1 MAGLFSSK
9 KNKKDR
15 DDSSSSNSGTN
26 YNNNSNRHQQGRP
39 STASQSR
46 DNFRDNSSANNS
58 TTYSQSHSDYPYHH
72 SNHNNTNGSFHNQSS
87 SQQQLSYQGH
97 QHSATSFSTHQS
109 NGTSLTSGPWSSG
122 MIMSTN
128 PFPRFSHTASFVNT
142 GNDIY
147 IFGGIVKGS
156 VQRDVHVIDTQ
167 SLHCQMLPVGGDAP
181 SAANGHTAVSLGQY
195 IMYFGGKDAKG
206 KTSDTLYVF
215 HTGRKEWNKPSIQSL
230 QPAPRH
236 SHAACVIGTVMYV
249 TGGQLSGFYMNDIA
263 AFDLKTLNGKHPVWT
278 MIEPKSSMPPA
289 RAGHC
294 AAAYEGKVY
303 IFGGADDKYYYN
315 DIWCFDPERKRWEAV
330 PAYGNLPTSR
340 QGHTCCVID
349 DVMYIYGGMNHEDQ
363 LLGDLCAFKFSE
375 RRWITIPVIET
386 ASARTEHAMCNVG
399 DRIYIFGGQ
408 LDLNTNEDSGLIHVL
423 DTAKIRW
430 SDPSGSQRSA
440 YDNESTAARMDVGMD
455 DRSTSSHSRPSHTM
469 TDSQRAAGHNGHDQ
483 NSHSGD
489 SRRGYQQQQQMGRSE
504 SYTSQQQQHHHQ
516 KQPQQYIERSDSYA
530 NQQQQQQ
537 QQQNQN
543 QQQRYQQQQPQQQQQ
558 DQVYSQTEMNGSRS
572 RLTTPADD
580 SQIGLR
586 SPSSLSIEFN
596 EATHVARRRT
606 IGKPVG
612 YVVPDT
618 EVRGTQSI
626 DEARRPIANDGLNLE
641 VSRASPVQI
650 QRASLHQGVHGGV
663 GADYEDRH
671 GNHNGQANGIRHQR
685 STASIHA
692 QFSPLD
698 LNHKGS
704 STSLNNANT
713 IVQVNGRSTDSRSP
727 LRVVNSDQEP
737 DTIVRS
743 HHQCAVNSN
752 INSSNS
758 SSNGSTGSSELKDLK
773 QREQWLMAEVS
784 MARKKIGDRPLSM
797 AIMALEDELEN
808 CEVDS
813 EKYRIMQALLNVKA
827 ELERSKTTIAT
838 QAQIASNKVREAERV
853 RTTALQE
860 AAYLKAK
867 VSALE
872 SGEVT
877 ALVSTENART
887 ADLEKRLASAL
898 AQLDKYEAQFVQYE
912 TILEHEKNSRE
923 TAEEREREASSRAED
938 AQLAHT
944 RALSELT
951 NLHERASFAEASLR
965 ETAAKSAT
973 SEAGLSSY
981 QQQSAALFS
990 QISTLKTTVDHQKK
1004 SLEKVK
1010 MAYAVA
1016 NERAE
1021 HADKMWNQSRK
1032 DTDQTQLE
1040 MASIRADMDRAQ
1052 RESEHWRTK
1061 ASETELLW
1069 QKAKKEN
1076 ETMRVLLEEDM
1087 NAAYNPTSKDRKHD
1101 SIMAI
1106 TSASRLAELEHELT
1120 TLRGLLK
1127 ESQDALTGAH
1137 KDLGDAMMRLSQL
1150 EQTSMSARSEA
1161 ATAQRQLTEARGKV
1175 TLLQTQLIRREEAME
1190 EMVKEQENN
1199 EAQLGLLRGVM
1210 NENGIVA
1217 DDFILDALSKG
1228 DSSDNKSGGDG
1239 GKGAVLPLKQKVQEA
1254 EKRAAEAE
1262 RQVDELKKVKTQLE
1276 ARIEQLEADYQTAMH
1291 YVQSTESMLQRLR
1304 DEAQATKTEKEALR
1318 ASLKELEGK
1327 HAAGGVGAEMTD
1339 LEEEVADLHR
1349 QLHAS
1354 HERGVE
1360 LERQIKALSSQA
1372 ARSSSSQGQQ
1382 IEAVERVL
1390 AETRRRLDL
1399 SQDELEQAHELN
1411 KVTGQELEDALDALK
1426 KNKSS
1431 SGGNGG
1437 GHGTAALEASMEN
1450 AQRTILGLQR
1460 TNKDLEEQLQASE
1473 NKISLLLDNFQA
1485 APESVRNSVASL
1497 SALMGMHGGSSSGAG
1512 SVGGDDY
1519 LRQLME
1525 GSSGG
1530 HHGHGHGHGG
1540 YRTVTGSSSA
1550 SGSYATSPPHS
1561 SSGHRSH
1568 MTSPTSSMGE
1578 SMSMRSPTGSSF
1590 QNRMNGRV
1598 GGGAAAGGGS
1608 SNVSSS
1614 AMSNSQKLEE
1624 YEKMIDEMTNA
1635 RRQYGE

>member
-1 MAGLFSSK
+1 
-9 KNKKDR
+9 
-15 DDSSSSNSGTN
+15 
-26 YNNNSNRHQQGRP
+26 
-39 STASQSR
+39 
-46 DNFRDNSSANNS
+46 
-58 TTYSQSHSDYPYHH
+58 
-72 SNHNNTNGSFHNQSS
+72 
-87 SQQQLSYQGH
+87 
-97 QHSATSFSTHQS
+97 
-109 NGTSLTSGPWSSG
+109 

-156 VQRDVHVIDTQ
+156 VQRDVHVIDAQ

-236 SHAACVIGTVMYV
+236 SHATCVIGTVMYV
-249 TGGQLSGFYMNDIA
+249 TGGQLSGFYMNDIN
-263 AFDLKTLNGKHPVWT
+263 AFDLKTLNGKNPVWT

-294 AAAYEGKVY
+294 AAAYDGKVY

-315 DIWCFDPERKRWEAV
+315 DIWCFEPERKRWEAV

-408 LDLNTNEDSGLIHVL
+408 LDLNANEDSGLIHVL

-430 SDPSGSQRSA
+430 NDPSGSQRSA
-440 YDNESTAARMDVGMD
+440 YENESTAARTDMGMD
-455 DRSTSSHSRPSHTM
+455 DRSNSSYSRPSHTT

-489 SRRGYQQQQQMGRSE
+489 SRRDYQQQQHMERSE
-504 SYTSQQQQHHHQ
+504 SYMSQQQHQ
-516 KQPQQYIERSDSYA
+516 QRP
-530 NQQQQQQ
+530 

-543 QQQRYQQQQPQQQQQ
+543 HQQRYQQQQSRQQEYHSQQQQQQ
-558 DQVYSQTEMNGSRS
+558 DQVYSQTDMNGSRS

-580 SQIGLR
+580 SQIGQR

-626 DEARRPIANDGLNLE
+626 DEVRRPIVNDGLDLE
-641 VSRASPVQI
+641 MSRASPVQI

-671 GNHNGQANGIRHQR
+671 GNYNGQTNGIRHQK

-698 LNHKGS
+698 LSRQGS
-704 STSLNNANT
+704 STSLNSSANMAA
-713 IVQVNGRSTDSRSP
+713 QVNGRPSDSRSP
-727 LRVVNSDQEP
+727 LRAVNSDQEP
-737 DTIVRS
+737 NTIVRS
-743 HHQCAVNSN
+743 YHQSATNNSN
-752 INSSNS
+752 
-758 SSNGSTGSSELKDLK
+758 SSNGSTSSNELKDLK

-853 RTTALQE
+853 RTSALQE

-877 ALVSTENART
+877 ALVSTETAR
-887 ADLEKRLASAL
+887 AVDLEKRLTSAL

-912 TILEHEKNSRE
+912 TILEHEKHSRE
-923 TAEEREREASSRAED
+923 AAEEREREASSRAED
-938 AQLAHT
+938 AQIAHT

-951 NLHERASFAEASLR
+951 NLHERASVAEASLR
-965 ETAAKSAT
+965 ETVAKSAT

-1032 DTDQTQLE
+1032 DMDQIQLE
-1040 MASIRADMDRAQ
+1040 MASVRGDMDRAQ

-1061 ASETELLW
+1061 AGETELLW

-1076 ETMRVLLEEDM
+1076 ETMRALLEEDM

-1127 ESQDALTGAH
+1127 ESQDALTEAH
-1137 KDLGDAMMRLSQL
+1137 KDLGDTMLRLSQL

-1175 TLLQTQLIRREEAME
+1175 TLLQAQLIRREEAVE

-1210 NENGIVA
+1210 KENGIVA

-1228 DSSDNKSGGDG
+1228 DSSGNKSGGDG
-1239 GKGAVLPLKQKVQEA
+1239 GKGAVLPLKQKVQDA

-1262 RQVDELKKVKTQLE
+1262 RQVDELKKVKSQLA
-1276 ARIEQLEADYQTAMH
+1276 ARIEQLEADYQTAIH

-1304 DEAQATKTEKEALR
+1304 DEAQAAKTEKEALR

-1327 HAAGGVGAEMTD
+1327 HALTNTAGGVGVETMAE
-1339 LEEEVADLHR
+1339 LEEEVADLHQ

-1360 LERQIKALSSQA
+1360 LERQIKALSGQA
-1372 ARSSSSQGQQ
+1372 ARSTSSQGQQ
-1382 IEAVERVL
+1382 LEAVEKVL

-1399 SQDELEQAHELN
+1399 SQEELEQAHELN

-1426 KNKSS
+1426 KNNLS
-1431 SGGNGG
+1431 SGGN
-1437 GHGTAALEASMEN
+1437 GTAALEASMEN

-1473 NKISLLLDNFQA
+1473 NKISLLLDNFQS

-1497 SALMGMHGGSSSGAG
+1497 SALMGMHGGSSNGAAG
-1512 SVGGDDY
+1512 GVGGEDY
-1519 LRQLME
+1519 LRLVME
-1525 GSSGG
+1525 GSSGS
-1530 HHGHGHGHGG
+1530 HHGQGHGHRG
-1540 YRTVTGSSSA
+1540 YRTMTGSSSA
-1550 SGSYATSPPHS
+1550 SGSYATSPPQS

-1590 QNRMNGRV
+1590 QSRTNGRV
-1598 GGGAAAGGGS
+1598 GGGGGGGATAGGGS
-1608 SNVSSS
+1608 SSVSSS

-1635 RRQYGE
+1635 RRQYDE

>member
-15 DDSSSSNSGTN
+15 DDASSTNSGSN
-26 YNNNSNRHQQGRP
+26 YNNSNQRYQQGRP

-46 DNFRDNSSANNS
+46 DNFSANNS
-58 TTYSQSHSDYPYHH
+58 TSHSQSDYLY
-72 SNHNNTNGSFHNQSS
+72 NNGNNNTNGSFHHSS
-87 SQQQLSYQGH
+87 SQQQLSNYQH

-122 MIMSTN
+122 VVMSTN

-147 IFGGIVKGS
+147 IYGGIVKGS
-156 VQRDVHVIDTQ
+156 VQKDIHVIDAQ

-236 SHAACVIGTVMYV
+236 SHAACVIGTIMYI
-249 TGGQLSGFYMNDIA
+249 TCGQLSGFYMNDIV
-263 AFDLKTLNGKHPVWT
+263 AFDMKTLNGKNPVWT
-278 MIEPKSSMPPA
+278 MIEPKSTMPPA

-294 AAAYEGKVY
+294 AAAYDGKVY

-315 DIWCFDPERKRWEAV
+315 DIWCFDPSNKRWEAV

-340 QGHTCCVID
+340 QGHTCVVIED
-349 DVMYIYGGMNHEDQ
+349 TMYIYGGMNHEDQ
-363 LLGDLCAFKFSE
+363 LLGDLCAFKFTE
-375 RRWITIPVIET
+375 RRWITIAVTEA

-408 LDLNTNEDSGLIHVL
+408 LHLNANEDSGLIHVL
-423 DTAKIRW
+423 ETSKIRW

-440 YDNESTAARMDVGMD
+440 YDNESTARTDMGMD
-455 DRSTSSHSRPSHTM
+455 DRSSSYSRPSHT
-469 TDSQRAAGHNGHDQ
+469 TDSQRAVAHNGHDQ
-483 NSHSGD
+483 GSHSGD
-489 SRRGYQQQQQMGRSE
+489 SRRGPHQQQQQ
-504 SYTSQQQQHHHQ
+504 H
-516 KQPQQYIERSDSYA
+516 IDRSDSYA
-530 NQQQQQQ
+530 SQQQHHQQPQQHQQQQRY
-537 QQQNQN
+537 QNQN
-543 QQQRYQQQQPQQQQQ
+543 QQQQQHQRQQDHQ
-558 DQVYSQTEMNGSRS
+558 DQVYSQSDMSGSRS
-572 RLTTPADD
+572 RLTPADD
-580 SQIGLR
+580 SQVGQR
-586 SPSSLSIEFN
+586 SPSRLSIELN
-596 EATHVARRRT
+596 EATHVGRRRT

-612 YVVPDT
+612 YVVPET
-618 EVRGTQSI
+618 EIRGTQSI
-626 DEARRPIANDGLNLE
+626 DEVRRPVNESLDLE
-641 VSRASPVQI
+641 MSRASPVQI
-650 QRASLHQGVHGGV
+650 QRASLHQGTHGGSTGV
-663 GADYEDRH
+663 DSEDRI
-671 GNHNGQANGIRHQR
+671 AVAYSPSNGIRQQK

-692 QFSPLD
+692 QFSHLD
-698 LNHKGS
+698 LNRQGS
-704 STSLNNANT
+704 NASSVTETLNRQESYASTITANT
-713 IVQVNGRSTDSRSP
+713 TQVNGRTTGSRSP
-727 LRVVNSDQEP
+727 LKVVNPGQESEM
-737 DTIVRS
+737 VNRS
-743 HHQCAVNSN
+743 YHQSSSSSSN
-752 INSSNS
+752 NS
-758 SSNGSTGSSELKDLK
+758 SSELQELK

-853 RTTALQE
+853 RTSALQE

-872 SGEVT
+872 SGEVS
-877 ALVSTENART
+877 ALVSTETAR
-887 ADLEKRLASAL
+887 AMDLEKRLTSAL

-912 TILEHEKNSRE
+912 TILENEKHSRE
-923 TAEEREREASSRAED
+923 AAEDREREASSRADD
-938 AQLAHT
+938 AQMAHT
-944 RALSELT
+944 RALTELT
-951 NLHERASFAEASLR
+951 NLHERASVAEASLR
-965 ETAAKSAT
+965 ETVAKSAT

-1010 MAYAVA
+1010 MAYSVA

-1021 HADKMWNQSRK
+1021 HADKMWSQSRR
-1032 DTDQTQLE
+1032 DMDQTQLE
-1040 MASIRADMDRAQ
+1040 MASVRADMDRAQ
-1052 RESEHWRTK
+1052 RESEHWKSK

-1076 ETMRVLLEEDM
+1076 ETMRALLEDDM
-1087 NAAYNPTSKDRKHD
+1087 NAAYSPTSNDRKHD

-1127 ESQDALTGAH
+1127 ESQEALTVAN
-1137 KDLGDAMMRLSQL
+1137 KDLGDTMLRLSQL
-1150 EQTSMSARSEA
+1150 EQTSMTARAEA
-1161 ATAQRQLTEARGKV
+1161 ATAQRQLTEYRGKV
-1175 TLLQTQLIRREEAME
+1175 TLLQTQLIRKEEVIE

-1199 EAQLGLLRGVM
+1199 EAQLGLLRRVM
-1210 NENGIVA
+1210 KDNGMQA
-1217 DDFILDALSKG
+1217 DDLILEALSKG
-1228 DSSDNKSGGDG
+1228 STTSTDGRSSATG
-1239 GKGAVLPLKQKVQEA
+1239 GAVLPLKQKVQEA

-1262 RQVDELKKVKTQLE
+1262 KQVEELTKLKVGLE
-1276 ARIEQLEADYQTAMH
+1276 GRIQQLEADYQTAMH
-1291 YVQSTESMLQRLR
+1291 YVQGTETMLQRLR
-1304 DEAQATKTEKEALR
+1304 DEAQAAKGEKDALR
-1318 ASLKELEGK
+1318 ASLKDLENK
-1327 HAAGGVGAEMTD
+1327 HAQCDTSGSGSGSELTAE
-1339 LEEEVADLHR
+1339 LEEEIADLHR
-1349 QLHAS
+1349 QLQGS
-1354 HERGVE
+1354 HERSVE
-1360 LERQIKALSSQA
+1360 LEKQIKAFSNQA
-1372 ARSSSSQGQQ
+1372 GSYSQGQL
-1382 IEAVERVL
+1382 EAVERTL
-1390 AETRRRLDL
+1390 AETRKQLDL
-1399 SQDELEQAHELN
+1399 SQEELQQAHELN

-1431 SGGNGG
+1431 GNNNTG
-1437 GHGTAALEASMEN
+1437 LEASMEN
-1450 AQRTILGLQR
+1450 AQRTISNLQR
-1460 TNKDLEEQLQASE
+1460 TNKDLEEQLRASE
-1473 NKISLLLDNFQA
+1473 NKISLLLDNFQS

-1497 SALMGMHGGSSSGAG
+1497 SALMGIHGGSAA
-1512 SVGGDDY
+1512 GDDY
-1519 LRQLME
+1519 MRFME
-1525 GSSGG
+1525 SSS
-1530 HHGHGHGHGG
+1530 HGHGG
-1540 YRTVTGSSSA
+1540 HGLSGQHGHGQYRSMMNS
-1550 SGSYATSPPHS
+1550 SYATSPPLSGMS
-1561 SSGHRSH
+1561 SRSH
-1568 MTSPTSSMGE
+1568 MTSPSSMSPSGE
-1578 SMSMRSPTGSSF
+1578 SMRSPTSSSF
-1590 QNRMNGRV
+1590 QSRMNGRSTNG
-1598 GGGAAAGGGS
+1598 GGGAAAGSGS
-1608 SNVSSS
+1608 FRSETGSGSTS

-1635 RRQYGE
+1635 RRHYDE

>member
-15 DDSSSSNSGTN
+15 DDTSSTNSGSNYNSSNQR
-26 YNNNSNRHQQGRP
+26 YQQGRP

-46 DNFRDNSSANNS
+46 DNFSANNS
-58 TTYSQSHSDYPYHH
+58 TSYSQSDYPY
-72 SNHNNTNGSFHNQSS
+72 NNGANNGSFHQSS
-87 SQQQLSYQGH
+87 SQQQLSNFQQSY

-122 MIMSTN
+122 VVMSTN

-147 IFGGIVKGS
+147 VYGGIVKGS
-156 VQRDVHVIDTQ
+156 VQKDIHVIDAQ
-167 SLHCQMLPVGGDAP
+167 SLHCQILPVGGDAP

-195 IMYFGGKDAKG
+195 VMYFGGKDAKG
-206 KTSDTLYVF
+206 KTSDSLFVF

-236 SHAACVIGTVMYV
+236 SHAACVIGTIMYV
-249 TGGQLSGFYMNDIA
+249 TCGQLSGFYMNDIA
-263 AFDLKTLNGKHPVWT
+263 AFDMKTLNGKNPVWT

-294 AAAYEGKVY
+294 AASYDGKVY
-303 IFGGADDKYYYN
+303 IFGGADDKYFYN
-315 DIWCFDPERKRWEAV
+315 DIWCFDPSNRRWEAV

-340 QGHTCCVID
+340 QGHTCCVIED
-349 DVMYIYGGMNHEDQ
+349 TMYIYGGMNHEDQ
-363 LLGDLCAFKFSE
+363 LLGDLCAFKFTE
-375 RRWITIPVIET
+375 RRWITIAVTEA

-408 LDLNTNEDSGLIHVL
+408 LDLNANEDSGLIHVL
-423 DTAKIRW
+423 ETSKIRW
-430 SDPSGSQRSA
+430 SDPSGSQRLA
-440 YDNESTAARMDVGMD
+440 YDNDSTVRTDVGMD
-455 DRSTSSHSRPSHTM
+455 DRSSSYSRPSHT
-469 TDSQRAAGHNGHDQ
+469 TDSQRAPIHNGHDQ
-483 NSHSGD
+483 NGHSGD
-489 SRRGYQQQQQMGRSE
+489 SRRGPYQQQQQHIERSE
-504 SYTSQQQQHHHQ
+504 SYTSQNQNQHHHQ
-516 KQPQQYIERSDSYA
+516 QPQQHQRY
-530 NQQQQQQ
+530 
-537 QQQNQN
+537 QNQN
-543 QQQRYQQQQPQQQQQ
+543 QQQQQRQQDHQ

-572 RLTTPADD
+572 RLTPPDD
-580 SQIGLR
+580 SQVGQR

-612 YVVPDT
+612 YVVPET
-618 EVRGTQSI
+618 EARGTQSI
-626 DEARRPIANDGLNLE
+626 DEARRPINESLDLE
-641 VSRASPVQI
+641 MSRASPVQI
-650 QRASLHQGVHGGV
+650 QRASLHQGIHGSSAGGV
-663 GADYEDRH
+663 DSEDRIAVAY
-671 GNHNGQANGIRHQR
+671 GQPNGVRQQK

-692 QFSPLD
+692 QFSHLD
-698 LNHKGS
+698 LNRQGS
-704 STSLNNANT
+704 SASSVTDALNRQGSYASTTTTTT
-713 IVQVNGRSTDSRSP
+713 IQVNGRSTDSRSP
-727 LRVVNSDQEP
+727 LRATNPDYQESN
-737 DTIVRS
+737 TVTRNY
-743 HHQCAVNSN
+743 HQSSSS
-752 INSSNS
+752 SSNS
-758 SSNGSTGSSELKDLK
+758 SSNEIKDLK

-853 RTTALQE
+853 RTSALQE

-872 SGEVT
+872 SGEVS
-877 ALVSTENART
+877 ALVSTETARAT
-887 ADLEKRLASAL
+887 DLEKRLTSAL

-912 TILEHEKNSRE
+912 TILEHEKHSRE
-923 TAEEREREASSRAED
+923 AAEDREREASSRAED
-938 AQLAHT
+938 AQIAHT

-951 NLHERASFAEASLR
+951 NLHERASVAEASLR
-965 ETAAKSAT
+965 ETVVKSAT

-1010 MAYAVA
+1010 MAYTVA

-1021 HADKMWNQSRK
+1021 HADKMWNQSRG
-1032 DTDQTQLE
+1032 DMDQTQLE
-1040 MASIRADMDRAQ
+1040 MASVRADMDRAQ
-1052 RESEHWRTK
+1052 RQSDHWKSK

-1076 ETMRVLLEEDM
+1076 ETMRMLLEEDM
-1087 NAAYNPTSKDRKHD
+1087 NAAYSPASKDRKHD

-1120 TLRGLLK
+1120 TLRNLLR
-1127 ESQDALTGAH
+1127 ESQESLTVATR
-1137 KDLGDAMMRLSQL
+1137 DLGDTMLRLSQL
-1150 EQTSMSARSEA
+1150 EQTSMTARAEA
-1161 ATAQRQLTEARGKV
+1161 ATAQRQLTESRGKV
-1175 TLLQTQLIRREEAME
+1175 TLLQAQLIRKEEAVE

-1210 NENGIVA
+1210 KDNGMVA
-1217 DDFILDALSKG
+1217 DDFILEALSKG
-1228 DSSDNKSGGDG
+1228 GSSAASADGKSSPEGGG
-1239 GKGAVLPLKQKVQEA
+1239 GGGGAVLPLKLKVQEA

-1262 RQVDELKKVKTQLE
+1262 RQVEELTKLKVGQE
-1276 ARIEQLEADYQTAMH
+1276 GRIQQLEADYQTALH
-1291 YVQSTESMLQRLR
+1291 YVQNTEAKLQRLR
-1304 DEAQATKTEKEALR
+1304 DEAQAAKAEKDALR
-1318 ASLKELEGK
+1318 ASLKDLESK
-1327 HAAGGVGAEMTD
+1327 HALCTGGGSDGGSAESVAE

-1349 QLHAS
+1349 QLHSS
-1354 HERGVE
+1354 HERSVE
-1360 LERQIKALSSQA
+1360 LEKQIKVLSNQA
-1372 ARSSSSQGQQ
+1372 GSYSQGQL
-1382 IEAVERVL
+1382 EAVERTL
-1390 AETRRRLDL
+1390 AETRKQLDM
-1399 SQDELEQAHELN
+1399 SEEELQQAHELN

-1426 KNKSS
+1426 RNKSS
-1431 SGGNGG
+1431 GSNG
-1437 GHGTAALEASMEN
+1437 AVLEASMEN
-1450 AQRTILGLQR
+1450 AQRTISGLQR
-1460 TNKDLEEQLQASE
+1460 TNKDLEEQLRASE
-1473 NKISLLLDNFQA
+1473 NKISLLLDNFQS

-1497 SALMGMHGGSSSGAG
+1497 SALMSAHGSAA
-1512 SVGGDDY
+1512 GDDY
-1519 LRQLME
+1519 MRFIE
-1525 GSSGG
+1525 SS
-1530 HHGHGHGHGG
+1530 GHGHGSGGQHGHG
-1540 YRTVTGSSSA
+1540 QYRPMMNSS
-1550 SGSYATSPPHS
+1550 SYATSPPL
-1561 SSGHRSH
+1561 SGMGSRSH
-1568 MTSPTSSMGE
+1568 MTSPSSMSGE
-1578 SMSMRSPTGSSF
+1578 SMRSPTSSSF
-1590 QNRMNGRV
+1590 QSRMNNNNGRSN
-1598 GGGAAAGGGS
+1598 GGGATAGGGS
-1608 SNVSSS
+1608 TTSSSSAS

-1635 RRQYGE
+1635 RRHYEE

>member
-156 VQRDVHVIDTQ
+156 VQRDVHVIDAQ

-455 DRSTSSHSRPSHTM
+455 DRSTSSHSRPLYTM

-489 SRRGYQQQQQMGRSE
+489 SRRGYQQQQQMERSE
-504 SYTSQQQQHHHQ
+504 SYTSQQQQQHHQ

-543 QQQRYQQQQPQQQQQ
+543 QQQRYQQQQSQQQQQ
-558 DQVYSQTEMNGSRS
+558 DQAYSQTEMNGSRS

-626 DEARRPIANDGLNLE
+626 DEARRPIANDGLDLE

-698 LNHKGS
+698 LNRKGS

-713 IVQVNGRSTDSRSP
+713 IV
-727 LRVVNSDQEP
+727 
-737 DTIVRS
+737 
-743 HHQCAVNSN
+743 
-752 INSSNS
+752 
-758 SSNGSTGSSELKDLK
+758 
-773 QREQWLMAEVS
+773 
-784 MARKKIGDRPLSM
+784 
-797 AIMALEDELEN
+797 
-808 CEVDS
+808 
-813 EKYRIMQALLNVKA
+813 QALLNVKA

-965 ETAAKSAT
+965 ETVAKSAT

-1120 TLRGLLK
+1120 ALRGLLK
-1127 ESQDALTGAH
+1127 ESQDALTEAH

-1175 TLLQTQLIRREEAME
+1175 TLLQAQLIRREEAME

-1228 DSSDNKSGGDG
+1228 DSSGNKSGGDG

-1262 RQVDELKKVKTQLE
+1262 RQVDELKKAKTQLE

-1327 HAAGGVGAEMTD
+1327 HAAGGVGAEMTE

-1382 IEAVERVL
+1382 TEAVERVL

-1540 YRTVTGSSSA
+1540 YRTMTGSSSA

-1635 RRQYGE
+1635 RRQYEE

>member
-15 DDSSSSNSGTN
+15 DDTSSTNSGSN
-26 YNNNSNRHQQGRP
+26 YNNSNQRYQQGGGRP

-46 DNFRDNSSANNS
+46 DNFSANNS
-58 TTYSQSHSDYPYHH
+58 TSYSQSEYPY
-72 SNHNNTNGSFHNQSS
+72 NNNNGSFQQSS
-87 SQQQLSYQGH
+87 SQQQLSNYQH
-97 QHSATSFSTHQS
+97 QHSATSFSTHHS

-122 MIMSTN
+122 MVMSTN

-236 SHAACVIGTVMYV
+236 SHAACVIGTIMYV
-249 TGGQLSGFYMNDIA
+249 TCGQLSGMYMNDIV
-263 AFDLKTLNGKHPVWT
+263 AFDMKTLNGKNPVWT

-294 AAAYEGKVY
+294 AASYDGKVY

-315 DIWCFDPERKRWEAV
+315 DIWCFDPSNKRWEAV
-330 PAYGNLPTSR
+330 PAYGTLPTSR
-340 QGHTCCVID
+340 QGHTCVVIED
-349 DVMYIYGGMNHEDQ
+349 TMYIYGGMNHEDQ
-363 LLGDLCAFKFSE
+363 LLGDLCAFKFTE
-375 RRWITIPVIET
+375 RRWVTIGVTEAT
-386 ASARTEHAMCNVG
+386 SARTEHAMCNVG

-408 LDLNTNEDSGLIHVL
+408 LDLNANEDSGLIHVL
-423 DTAKIRW
+423 ETSKIRW

-440 YDNESTAARMDVGMD
+440 YDNESTSRTDLGMD
-455 DRSTSSHSRPSHTM
+455 DRSSSYSRPSHT
-469 TDSQRAAGHNGHDQ
+469 TDSQRGAGHDQ

-489 SRRGYQQQQQMGRSE
+489 SRRGPHQQQQQQPIDRSD
-504 SYTSQQQQHHHQ
+504 SYVSQQQHHQ
-516 KQPQQYIERSDSYA
+516 QPPQY
-530 NQQQQQQ
+530 QQQQQQ
-537 QQQNQN
+537 QRHQN
-543 QQQRYQQQQPQQQQQ
+543 QPQQQQRQQDHQ
-558 DQVYSQTEMNGSRS
+558 DQVYSQSDMNGSRS
-572 RLTTPADD
+572 RLTPADD
-580 SQIGLR
+580 SQIGQR
-586 SPSSLSIEFN
+586 SPSRLSIEFN

-612 YVVPDT
+612 YVVPEA

-626 DEARRPIANDGLNLE
+626 DEVRRPPVNESLDLE
-641 VSRASPVQI
+641 MSRASPVHI
-650 QRASLHQGVHGGV
+650 QRASLHQGIHGGGSTGV
-663 GADYEDRH
+663 DPEDRIAVAYS
-671 GNHNGQANGIRHQR
+671 QSSGIRQQK
-685 STASIHA
+685 SSASINA
-692 QFSPLD
+692 QFSHLD
-698 LNHKGS
+698 LNRQGS
-704 STSLNNANT
+704 SASSVTETLNRQGSYASTATANT
-713 IVQVNGRSTDSRSP
+713 SQVNGRSTDSRSP
-727 LRVVNSDQEP
+727 LRVVNPDQESEM
-737 DTIVRS
+737 VNRNY
-743 HHQCAVNSN
+743 HQ
-752 INSSNS
+752 SSSS
-758 SSNGSTGSSELKDLK
+758 SSNNSSSELKDLK

-784 MARKKIGDRPLSM
+784 MARKRIGDRPLSM

-853 RTTALQE
+853 RTSALQE

-872 SGEVT
+872 SGEVS
-877 ALVSTENART
+877 ALVSTETAR
-887 ADLEKRLASAL
+887 AMDLEKRLTSAM

-912 TILEHEKNSRE
+912 TILEHEKHSRE
-923 TAEEREREASSRAED
+923 AAEDREREASSRAED
-938 AQLAHT
+938 AQIAHT
-944 RALSELT
+944 RALTELT
-951 NLHERASFAEASLR
+951 SLHERASVAEASLR
-965 ETAAKSAT
+965 ETVAKSAT

-990 QISTLKTTVDHQKK
+990 QISTLKTTVEHQKK

-1010 MAYAVA
+1010 MAYSVA

-1021 HADKMWNQSRK
+1021 HADKMWSQSRK
-1032 DTDQTQLE
+1032 DMDETQME
-1040 MASIRADMDRAQ
+1040 MASVRADMDRAQ
-1052 RESEHWRTK
+1052 RESEHWRSK

-1076 ETMRVLLEEDM
+1076 ETMRALLEDDM
-1087 NAAYNPTSKDRKHD
+1087 NAAYSPTSKDRKHD

-1127 ESQDALTGAH
+1127 ESQDALTVANR
-1137 KDLGDAMMRLSQL
+1137 DLGDTMLRLSQL
-1150 EQTSMSARSEA
+1150 EQTSMTARADA
-1161 ATAQRQLTEARGKV
+1161 ATAQRQLTEHRGKV
-1175 TLLQTQLIRREEAME
+1175 TMLQAQLIRKEEAIE
-1190 EMVKEQENN
+1190 EMIKEQENN

-1210 NENGIVA
+1210 KDNGMQA
-1217 DDFILDALSKG
+1217 DDFILEALSKG
-1228 DSSDNKSGGDG
+1228 SASSTDG
-1239 GKGAVLPLKQKVQEA
+1239 RSSATGGAVLPLKQKVQEA

-1262 RQVDELKKVKTQLE
+1262 RQVEELTKLKVGLE
-1276 ARIEQLEADYQTAMH
+1276 GRIQQLEADYQTAMH
-1291 YVQSTESMLQRLR
+1291 YVQGTETTLQRLR
-1304 DEAQATKTEKEALR
+1304 DEAQATKGEKDALR
-1318 ASLKELEGK
+1318 ASLKDLEAK
-1327 HAAGGVGAEMTD
+1327 HAQCASGSGSESTAE

-1349 QLHAS
+1349 QLHSS
-1354 HERGVE
+1354 HERSVE
-1360 LERQIKALSSQA
+1360 LEKQIKALSKQTGSY
-1372 ARSSSSQGQQ
+1372 SQGQL
-1382 IEAVERVL
+1382 EAVERTL
-1390 AETRRRLDL
+1390 AETRKQLDL
-1399 SQDELEQAHELN
+1399 SQEELQHAHELN

-1431 SGGNGG
+1431 PNSSAG
-1437 GHGTAALEASMEN
+1437 LEASMEN
-1450 AQRTILGLQR
+1450 AQRTISNLQR
-1460 TNKDLEEQLQASE
+1460 TNKDLEEQLRASE
-1473 NKISLLLDNFQA
+1473 NKISLLLDNFQS

-1497 SALMGMHGGSSSGAG
+1497 SALMGIHGGSA
-1512 SVGGDDY
+1512 GGDDY
-1519 LRQLME
+1519 MRFME
-1525 GSSGG
+1525 SSG
-1530 HHGHGHGHGG
+1530 HGHGHGHGG
-1540 YRTVTGSSSA
+1540 QQHGHGQYRSMTNNSS
-1550 SGSYATSPPHS
+1550 SYATSPPLSGMS
-1561 SSGHRSH
+1561 SRSH
-1568 MTSPTSSMGE
+1568 MTSPSSSMSGE
-1578 SMSMRSPTGSSF
+1578 SMRSPTSSSF
-1590 QNRMNGRV
+1590 QSRMNGRSHGA

-1608 SNVSSS
+1608 SRSEAGS

-1635 RRQYGE
+1635 RRHYDE